1 LAASP
6 PLFVAQ
12 STVPANRAG
21 LMPQKRPL
29 LRSLLRT
36 YSLASQLTVLAL
48 DWIAARVVDDKR
60 QHIIDVCIVAFL
72 LACAYG

>member
-6 PLFVAQ
+6 SPFVAQ
-12 STVPANRAG
+12 LTVPANRAG

-36 YSLASQLTVLAL
+36 YSLASQLAVLAP
-48 DWIAARVVDDKR
+48 IAARVVDDKR
-60 QHIIDVCIVAFL
+60 QHLIDVCIVAFP
-72 LACAYG
+72 LAYAYG